1 MLNYY
6 SRQSNSGNFTK
17 VDTPPRGG
25 NVWIHVDEANKADA
39 NKLIKAYNLD
49 ADIIKDVFD
58 PNELP
63 HIEYSED
70 GKTLYVFLRKAWRS
84 KTDQIKTLPLLVV
97 VGDKDFITISQAH
110 SNLPLNNIDIKT
122 YSLQQSQYFLLLSL
136 IYTIVSEY
144 GGLVNHT
151 SDVVHTMKYRLRSH
165 EITNKD
171 FYRFITIEDNI
182 AIYKYN
188 LRAIISLIERLR
200 DNQDIASNHDMIE
213 AIDDILL
220 YVHQLLASVESSEHS
235 VASLYNVYSTVANNT
250 LNLRM
255 KTLTIVMLV
264 VTVPNIFYGMYGMN
278 VALPFANEPWAYW
291 FVLGITVVIMLLI
304 VILVRRS
311 KLL

>member
-1 MLNYY
+1 
-6 SRQSNSGNFTK
+6 
-17 VDTPPRGG
+17 
-25 NVWIHVDEANKADA
+25 
-39 NKLIKAYNLD
+39 
-49 ADIIKDVFD
+49 
-58 PNELP
+58 
-63 HIEYSED
+63 
-70 GKTLYVFLRKAWRS
+70 
-84 KTDQIKTLPLLVV
+84 
-97 VGDKDFITISQAH
+97 
-110 SNLPLNNIDIKT
+110 
-122 YSLQQSQYFLLLSL
+122 
-136 IYTIVSEY
+136 
-144 GGLVNHT
+144 
-151 SDVVHTMKYRLRSH
+151 MKYRLRSH

-220 YVHQLLASVESSEHS
+220 YVRQLLASVESSEHS

>member
-1 MLNYY
+1 M
-6 SRQSNSGNFTK
+6 
-17 VDTPPRGG
+17 
-25 NVWIHVDEANKADA
+25 
-39 NKLIKAYNLD
+39 
-49 ADIIKDVFD
+49 
-58 PNELP
+58 
-63 HIEYSED
+63 
-70 GKTLYVFLRKAWRS
+70 
-84 KTDQIKTLPLLVV
+84 
-97 VGDKDFITISQAH
+97 
-110 SNLPLNNIDIKT
+110 PLNNIDIKT

-220 YVHQLLASVESSEHS
+220 YVRQLLASVESSEHS